1 MYQKERALNR
11 AKNFYLKS
19 YSLKGSIRGYSD
31 PVIWSLYTSFGYNA
45 KRKFNFGTIDYGNTF
60 SFGGDMSIA
69 LSPKITLDVGAE
81 QRFQTATKTN
91 NKRSS
96 NIRSIPTYSVGSTYS
111 LNEDTSISFNAT
123 FGGSSAAPDSIFSLS
138 LWKKF

>member
-1 MYQKERALNR
+1 
-11 AKNFYLKS
+11 
-19 YSLKGSIRGYSD
+19 
-31 PVIWSLYTSFGYNA
+31 
-45 KRKFNFGTIDYGNTF
+45 
-60 SFGGDMSIA
+60 MSIA
-69 LSPKITLDVGAE
+69 LSPKITLDLSVE

-96 NIRSIPTYSVGSTYS
+96 NIRSIPTYNVGSTYS
-111 LNEDTSISFNAT
+111 LNEDTSISFGAT